1 MRVGLPLM
9 KKLLA
14 LLAKSVFILLR
25 LTAAAS
31 AIDTA
36 IKKILDWACVFE
48 TLSTTNSTN
57 NLKWRDGGY

>member
-36 IKKILDWACVFE
+36 IKKNFRLGMR
-48 TLSTTNSTN
+48 L
-57 NLKWRDGGY
+57 

>member
-1 MRVGLPLM
+1 MTVGLPLM
-9 KKLLA
+9 KKLLT

-36 IKKILDWACVFE
+36 IKKKFGLGMRLWNFE
-48 TLSTTNSTN
+48 HN
-57 NLKWRDGGY
+57 KQHQ